1 MARGQLRIYLGAAPG
16 VGKTYAMLAEA
27 QRRRAR
33 GTDVV
38 VGLLE
43 THGRKMTAAMAEGLE
58 IVPRRTMTHRGAIF
72 TEMDLDAVLARHPE
86 VALVDELAHTNVPG
100 CRNPKRWQDVDE
112 LLDAGINVI
121 STLNIQHLESLND
134 VAMQVTGV
142 EQHEKLPDE
151 IARRADQIE
160 LVDMTPEALR
170 RRMVHGNVY
179 PPNRVDAALTHY
191 FRPGNLTALRELALL
206 WLADRVEEGLQRYRA
221 EHGIATPWETRERIV
236 VAVAGEQDD
245 QKVIR
250 RAARIAARTPGSDL
264 LAVHVVSDDGLAAGH
279 DAALAAQR
287 ALVTSL
293 GGSFRLLP
301 GADVADAL
309 LSFARAENATQ
320 MVLGASRRSRLLT
333 LIAGKSIPTR
343 LARRAEHIDVHLVS
357 RRGTAERGHWSA
369 QVLTAFHYRKAQAER
384 DSAEAAAL
392 TRLAG
397 CVLRGH
403 DDLPALLEE
412 MRQISGLAAVSLLE
426 WRQNGSGRACYV
438 VASAGEQP
446 PEGPGADVELP
457 VSDTFTLAG
466 RGPELSREG
475 SRVLFSCAVQVV
487 AGLSYRRQEDQ
498 QAQATRDAANL
509 RSRAALLAATGQ
521 TAREQ
526 LAAARAALAALAAA
540 EADGPAGLGAALPP
554 AAGPPAAR
562 AALLATARR
571 AVDQVT
577 RLVDDLTDLSR
588 LHAGAVETYLQPVD
602 LDEVMAACLD
612 DLGPGSQHITLSMA
626 EDLPDVIADA
636 TLLTRILTSLLADAL
651 QRSPAGPPPVVTAV
665 SRDSRVE
672 VHITGQGPD
681 QPGAEASLAFRL
693 ARDLTEA
700 LGDTLRTENFP
711 GGGHSVVVTLPA
723 AAPAAGTLVPVP
735 GDTATCSRLPSD
747 TQTKGRYPLSREAAI
762 EMTHK
767 NERVLS
773 VAELAR
779 VEGEGALYVRTSGN
793 KVEEARLDIYEPP
806 RFFEAFLRG
815 RAYTEPPDIT
825 ARICG
830 ICPVAYQMSACLA
843 IEEACGTGVDGP
855 IADLRRLL
863 YCGEWIE
870 SHALHIYL
878 LHAPDFLGYSSGIEM
893 ATHRRDLVE
902 RGLALKKAGNAIMEA
917 VGGRAIH
924 PVNVRLGGFY
934 RAPARAEL
942 AALTEPL
949 RRALDVA
956 LETVRWVAGFD
967 FPDHACATADLLA
980 MSRPGTYAI
989 ERGTLVTRSGLAF
1002 PAAGWDEHV
1011 IEEHVPHSTALHA
1024 HLAGGG
1030 RYLTGPL
1037 ARYTL
1042 GSQWLS
1048 PLAREAARAA
1058 GLGET
1063 CDNPFRSIIV
1073 RAVETVYAVEEA
1085 LRLIAAYEP
1094 PDPPAIEVRPRAGVG
1109 YGVTEAP
1116 RGTLCH
1122 RYEIAADGLIATAR
1136 IIPPTSQ
1143 NQAAIEADL
1152 RAFVEARIELDD
1164 AELTRQCEQAI
1175 RNYDPCISCAAHF
1188 LDLTV
1193 ERSS

>member
-16 VGKTYAMLAEA
+16 VGKTYTMLAEA
-27 QRRRAR
+27 QRRHAR

-58 IVPRRTMTHRGAIF
+58 IVPRRTMTHRGATF

-236 VAVAGEQDD
+236 VAVAGEEDD

-279 DAALAAQR
+279 DAALEAQR

-357 RRGTAERGHWSA
+357 RRDTADRGHWSA
-369 QVLTAFHYRKAQAER
+369 QVRTAFHYRKAQAER
-384 DSAEAAAL
+384 DSAQAAAL

-498 QAQATRDAANL
+498 QAQAARDAANL

-526 LAAARAALAALAAA
+526 LAAARTALAALAAA
-540 EADGPAGLGAALPP
+540 ETHGPAGPGTACRQRPCASGPAASGPGGPARHGAPRGGPGNQAGRRPLRSQPAARRGGGDLP
-554 AAGPPAAR
+554 AAGRSRRGDGRVPGRPGAGQPAHHAEHGRGPARRDRRRHAPHPDPDQPAGRRAAAQPGRPAAR
-562 AALLATARR
+562 GHR
-571 AVDQVT
+571 
-577 RLVDDLTDLSR
+577 
-588 LHAGAVETYLQPVD
+588 G
-602 LDEVMAACLD
+602 
-612 DLGPGSQHITLSMA
+612 
-626 EDLPDVIADA
+626 
-636 TLLTRILTSLLADAL
+636 
-651 QRSPAGPPPVVTAV
+651 
-665 SRDSRVE
+665 
-672 VHITGQGPD
+672 
-681 QPGAEASLAFRL
+681 QPGQPGRGPHHRSRTRS
-693 ARDLTEA
+693 ARCR
-700 LGDTLRTENFP
+700 GQP
-711 GGGHSVVVTLPA
+711 GV
-723 AAPAAGTLVPVP
+723 
-735 GDTATCSRLPSD
+735 
-747 TQTKGRYPLSREAAI
+747 
-762 EMTHK
+762 
-767 NERVLS
+767 
-773 VAELAR
+773 
-779 VEGEGALYVRTSGN
+779 
-793 KVEEARLDIYEPP
+793 
-806 RFFEAFLRG
+806 
-815 RAYTEPPDIT
+815 
-825 ARICG
+825 
-830 ICPVAYQMSACLA
+830 
-843 IEEACGTGVDGP
+843 
-855 IADLRRLL
+855 
-863 YCGEWIE
+863 
-870 SHALHIYL
+870 
-878 LHAPDFLGYSSGIEM
+878 
-893 ATHRRDLVE
+893 
-902 RGLALKKAGNAIMEA
+902 
-917 VGGRAIH
+917 
-924 PVNVRLGGFY
+924 
-934 RAPARAEL
+934 PAR
-942 AALTEPL
+942 P
-949 RRALDVA
+949 RSHRS
-956 LETVRWVAGFD
+956 AG
-967 FPDHACATADLLA
+967 
-980 MSRPGTYAI
+980 
-989 ERGTLVTRSGLAF
+989 
-1002 PAAGWDEHV
+1002 
-1011 IEEHVPHSTALHA
+1011 
-1024 HLAGGG
+1024 
-1030 RYLTGPL
+1030 
-1037 ARYTL
+1037 
-1042 GSQWLS
+1042 
-1048 PLAREAARAA
+1048 
-1058 GLGET
+1058 
-1063 CDNPFRSIIV
+1063 
-1073 RAVETVYAVEEA
+1073 
-1085 LRLIAAYEP
+1085 
-1094 PDPPAIEVRPRAGVG
+1094 
-1109 YGVTEAP
+1109 
-1116 RGTLCH
+1116 
-1122 RYEIAADGLIATAR
+1122 
-1136 IIPPTSQ
+1136 
-1143 NQAAIEADL
+1143 
-1152 RAFVEARIELDD
+1152 
-1164 AELTRQCEQAI
+1164 
-1175 RNYDPCISCAAHF
+1175 
-1188 LDLTV
+1188 
-1193 ERSS
+1193 

>member
-16 VGKTYAMLAEA
+16 VGKTYTMLAEA
-27 QRRRAR
+27 QRRHAR
-33 GTDVV
+33 GADVV

-236 VAVAGEQDD
+236 VAVAGEEDD

-279 DAALAAQR
+279 DAALEAQR

-384 DSAEAAAL
+384 DSAQAAAL

-457 VSDTFTLAG
+457 ISDTFTLAG

-498 QAQATRDAANL
+498 QAQAARDAANL

-540 EADGPAGLGAALPP
+540 EAHGPADPGTAR
-554 AAGPPAAR
+554 PPAAR

-577 RLVDDLTDLSR
+577 RLVDDLSDLSR

-665 SRDSRVE
+665 SRDGRVE
-672 VHITGQGPD
+672 VHITDQGAD
-681 QPGAEASLAFRL
+681 QPDGEASLSFRL

-700 LGDTLRTENFP
+700 LGDTLRTENLP
-711 GGGHSVVVTLPA
+711 GGGHSMVVTLPA

-735 GDTATCSRLPSD
+735 DDTATCLGLPSD
-747 TQTKGRYPLSREAAI
+747 TQTKG
-762 EMTHK
+762 
-767 NERVLS
+767 
-773 VAELAR
+773 
-779 VEGEGALYVRTSGN
+779 
-793 KVEEARLDIYEPP
+793 
-806 RFFEAFLRG
+806 
-815 RAYTEPPDIT
+815 
-825 ARICG
+825 
-830 ICPVAYQMSACLA
+830 
-843 IEEACGTGVDGP
+843 
-855 IADLRRLL
+855 
-863 YCGEWIE
+863 
-870 SHALHIYL
+870 
-878 LHAPDFLGYSSGIEM
+878 
-893 ATHRRDLVE
+893 
-902 RGLALKKAGNAIMEA
+902 
-917 VGGRAIH
+917 
-924 PVNVRLGGFY
+924 
-934 RAPARAEL
+934 
-942 AALTEPL
+942 
-949 RRALDVA
+949 
-956 LETVRWVAGFD
+956 
-967 FPDHACATADLLA
+967 
-980 MSRPGTYAI
+980 
-989 ERGTLVTRSGLAF
+989 
-1002 PAAGWDEHV
+1002 
-1011 IEEHVPHSTALHA
+1011 
-1024 HLAGGG
+1024 
-1030 RYLTGPL
+1030 
-1037 ARYTL
+1037 
-1042 GSQWLS
+1042 
-1048 PLAREAARAA
+1048 
-1058 GLGET
+1058 
-1063 CDNPFRSIIV
+1063 
-1073 RAVETVYAVEEA
+1073 
-1085 LRLIAAYEP
+1085 
-1094 PDPPAIEVRPRAGVG
+1094 
-1109 YGVTEAP
+1109 
-1116 RGTLCH
+1116 
-1122 RYEIAADGLIATAR
+1122 
-1136 IIPPTSQ
+1136 
-1143 NQAAIEADL
+1143 
-1152 RAFVEARIELDD
+1152 
-1164 AELTRQCEQAI
+1164 
-1175 RNYDPCISCAAHF
+1175 
-1188 LDLTV
+1188 
-1193 ERSS
+1193 